1 MRPLALDDEPIRR
14 ISEVITLLIR
24 SGPMADP
31 TVVHDTFVL
40 ERVYPAKPERVFAAF
55 AEAPSKRRWFAESPS
70 HDVETFEMDFRIGGA
85 ETARYRFK
93 PGGPFEGVILSSDGT
108 YLDIQPGN
116 RIVSA
121 STMSLGDQ
129 RISASL
135 VTITLSPTR
144 DGTALT
150 CTHQGAF
157 FEGADGPKMREAGWR
172 LLLDQLAK
180 SLMH

>member
-1 MRPLALDDEPIRR
+1 
-14 ISEVITLLIR
+14 
-24 SGPMADP
+24 MADP

-40 ERVYPAKPERVFAAF
+40 ERVYPATPARVFAAF
-55 AEAPSKRRWFAESPS
+55 ADAQAKKRWFAESPS
-70 HDVETFEMDFRIGGA
+70 HDVETFEMDFQIGGA

-93 PGGPFEGVILSSDGT
+93 PGGPFEGVILSSDAT
-108 YLDIQPGN
+108 YLDIQPGH

-121 STMSLGDQ
+121 STMSLSDK

-135 VTITLSPTR
+135 VTITLSPTT

-157 FEGADGPKMREAGWR
+157 FEGSDGPKMREAGWR
-172 LLLDQLAK
+172 QLLDQLAAA
-180 SLMH
+180 LMH

>member
-1 MRPLALDDEPIRR
+1 
-14 ISEVITLLIR
+14 
-24 SGPMADP
+24 MADP

-40 ERVYPAKPERVFAAF
+40 ERLYPATPERVFVAF
-55 AEAPSKRRWFAESPS
+55 ADAGAKRRWFAESPS
-70 HDVETFEMDFRIGGA
+70 HDVETFEMDFQIGGA

-108 YLDIQPGN
+108 YLDIQPGT
-116 RIVSA
+116 RIVTA
-121 STMSLGDQ
+121 STMSLGGR

-144 DGTALT
+144 DGTSLT

-172 LLLDQLAK
+172 QLLDQLAK
-180 SLMH
+180 ALMH